1 METPANSH
9 MLGATSIPK
18 DCPVTASDP
27 HEGASGPHSK

>member
-9 MLGATSIPK
+9 MLGKMSISK
-18 DCPVTASDP
+18 DCPVPPLDP